1 LYFLERLPCQTKHQ
15 QRRPNGHDSQK
26 NRFGNN
32 GLGDGQFFWDFR
44 NVDAQDYFAEK
55 VCLEG
60 VMDPHVDGT
69 FTDDPGGY
77 VARFLFIV
85 PLFVPSI
92 VLIMS
97 LCASQLQLRVHL
109 VTLCFPYQLVT
120 RPNTQW
126 GAFFF
131 C

>member
-1 LYFLERLPCQTKHQ
+1 LARFPCQTKRQ
-15 QRRPNGHDSQK
+15 QGRPHGHDSQK

-55 VCLEG
+55 VCLQG

-77 VARFLFIV
+77 VGRSVFIV
-85 PLFVPSI
+85 AYFASSI
-92 VLIMS
+92 VFITAP
-97 LCASQLQLRVHL
+97 CV
-109 VTLCFPYQLVT
+109 
-120 RPNTQW
+120 
-126 GAFFF
+126 
-131 C
+131 